1 MKRRQWLRLALGAGI
16 VSSLGAARGPHGAGD
31 AGLQWRERQ
40 LLGFGTT
47 LRLQAAHADEA
58 VVDTALDEAVRAL
71 RRIERQMNLFDPGSD
86 LSRLNREGR
95 LDQPPPELLE
105 VLALARDVSAA
116 SGGAFDVTVQPLWQ
130 CWNRAC
136 KQGRLPSAME
146 IAHARSRVDWRALR
160 VEPRAVVLERP
171 GMGVTLNGIAQGYAA
186 DRVRAVLAAHGITD
200 ALVDA
205 GEYAPLGRNPQR
217 RDWTLGVA
225 DPTRHETLLARLLS
239 DGRCLATSGDDET
252 CFTTDHVH
260 HHILDPARG
269 DSPPALSG
277 VTVAAR
283 SGALAD
289 ALTKVMFIA
298 GPERLAP
305 LAKAWDVDVLWVAK
319 DGRWGATQGLR
330 LV

>member
-1 MKRRQWLRLALGAGI
+1 MLPRRSFLAAGLALPALASATGLHWQER
-16 VSSLGAARGPHGAGD
+16 SLV
-31 AGLQWRERQ
+31 
-40 LLGFGTT
+40 GFGTT
-47 LRLQAAHADEA
+47 LRLQAAHADVA
-58 VVDTALDEAVRAL
+58 VLDTALDEAVRTL

-86 LSRLNREGR
+86 LSRLNRDGR
-95 LDQPPPELLE
+95 LDAPPPELLE
-105 VLALARDVSAA
+105 VLTLARDVSAA
-116 SGGAFDVTVQPLWQ
+116 SGGAFDVTVQPLWS
-130 CWNRAC
+130 CWDRAC
-136 KQGRLPSAME
+136 RQGRLPSAAE
-146 IAHARSRVDWRALR
+146 IAQARTRVDWRALR

-186 DRVRAVLAAHGITD
+186 DRVRAVLAAHGIAD

-217 RDWTLGVA
+217 REWTLGVA
-225 DPTRHETLLARLLS
+225 DPTRHDTAHDNPHDTLLARLLA
-239 DGRCLATSGDDET
+239 DGRCIATSGDDQT
-252 CFTTDHVH
+252 CFSADKVH

-298 GPERLAP
+298 GPGRVAALA
-305 LAKAWDVDVLWVAK
+305 AAWDVDVLWVAK
-319 DGRWGATQGLR
+319 DGRWGTTPGLR
-330 LV
+330 LA